1 MTSEFISNRIS
12 DVCKDYD
19 VIILKGF
26 SVPLIKELSSEYQ
39 LLDEN
44 IFSNDKIHLEGI
56 NSSQTLYSVLQP
68 IQGKKQIMT
77 IESFLNIIANM
88 RNISMFGKRF
98 CVLTNNL
105 LRYYE
110 NPSDINIPDFE
121 SNSFQEAIT
130 ENSIFGLYYSYCIH
144 ENGTEYIEYIDYELD
159 DEKGI
164 AYKNLVD
171 GVEIPS
177 DKIKQTNS
185 RGNYQFLSNDD
196 DSIDRLLKEL
206 YYKMSAGDLN
216 YIVSPSCLS
225 ENKIKILYGTS
236 LVLGVNLHFYVEE
249 KQDYVNVRKELY
261 NLLKSTW
268 GYDSFRCLSIYNN
281 LEENHD
287 VREVSQGEVIETVV
301 QQSEAALNHDARSM
315 KNILLTAPT
324 GAGKSL
330 LFQLAAI
337 YLGEKYGAL
346 TIVVSPLVALMND
359 QVENLQ
365 KKYPKVA
372 TINGNKTLIEKE
384 QILEAVRDGSVH
396 ILYLA
401 PELLLSY
408 TLDSFVGGRTIG
420 LFVVDEAHTVTTWGR
435 DFRVDYWFLG
445 DYIRSSRRWTNQ
457 HFPIFALTATAVY
470 DPTGGNDMVFDTIR
484 SLYMDPCIKFIGV
497 VRRDNISFEI
507 NNVTLEGTYDHARLA
522 QTSKRI
528 IESIK
533 KERKTIFYFPF
544 VRQIYQMTNHESLDN
559 YKSKI
564 ACYHSDLTRREK
576 EEYAANFKSGKSTAM
591 CATKAYGMGID
602 VSDIEVVYHHAPNG
616 SLSDYVQEIGRVA
629 RKEGVQGTA
638 MIDFSPKDFK
648 YSRKLHGLSAI
659 KTYQLREVLK
669 KLMALHRLKGEKQ
682 NMLITADDFEY
693 IFSGKEVDYD
703 QKVKSSLMLISSDLQ
718 QKYGYPV
725 LIVRPKNVFSK
736 MFIRVENGKADAFY
750 RAYKKYLTHIE
761 GDNNMFLLDSDKLW
775 ERKYRDMSFPKFKR
789 EIAMNNLFGAF
800 SITIL
805 NKLSIRVD
813 NVSKTI
819 NNVHEF
825 FNQAHTFLNY
835 MSVERKRIST
845 DKMKEQLPS
854 NWKTIKKDAFV
865 DAFKLVYTMPFEND
879 KKAGNAICKIYTESS
894 GKESFQLIEHAYETL
909 ESRYIKAFA
918 HNIHNEEEEIYAKPK
933 DDIVR
938 VAELLS
944 SLDIADYER
953 LGGESPSIFVRL
965 NNPGLLFRL
974 SRNEKY
980 QNTILNNIYHKYEF
994 SEKVFTYFFTN
1005 KMTNKMRW
1013 DFIEAYFLGETED
1026 KLLSWV
1032 EDHK

>member
-1 MTSEFISNRIS
+1 MKSEFISNRIKEI
-12 DVCKDYD
+12 CEDYD
-19 VIILKGF
+19 VIVLKGF
-26 SVPLIKELSSEYQ
+26 SVPLVKELSNEYQ
-39 LLDEN
+39 LLDED
-44 IFSNDKIHLEGI
+44 IFSNDRIHLEGI
-56 NSSQTLYSVLQP
+56 NAQKTLYSILQP
-68 IQGKKQIMT
+68 RQDKKQIIT

-88 RNISMFGKRF
+88 RNMSMFGKRF

-105 LRYYE
+105 LKFYE
-110 NPSDINIPDFE
+110 NPTDINIPDFE
-121 SNSFQEAIT
+121 SNSFQETDID
-130 ENSIFGLYYSYCIH
+130 NGIYGLYYSYCIH
-144 ENGTEYIEYIDYELD
+144 QNDKEYIEYIDYELD

-164 AYKNLVD
+164 AYKNLIDEVD
-171 GVEIPS
+171 IPS
-177 DKIKQTNS
+177 NKIHNLDGHKD
-185 RGNYQFLSNDD
+185 YKILSHDD
-196 DSIDRLLKEL
+196 DSIELLLSECYDSMGL
-206 YYKMSAGDLN
+206 AEEN
-216 YIVSPSCLS
+216 YIVSQSSLTDT
-225 ENKIKILYGTS
+225 KLKVLYGAAIAFNINIT
-236 LVLGVNLHFYVEE
+236 FFVEKGRGTLE
-249 KQDYVNVRKELY
+249 VRKDLY
-261 NLLKSTW
+261 RLLKSTW
-268 GYDSFRCLSIYNN
+268 GYDSFRFLRIYNN

-287 VREVSQGEVIETVV
+287 IREISQGEVIETVI

-365 KKYPKVA
+365 QHYSKVA
-372 TINGNKTLIEKE
+372 TINGNKSLAEKE
-384 QILEAVRDGSVH
+384 QTLEAVREGSVN

-445 DYIRSSRRWTNQ
+445 DYIRSSKRWTNQ

-470 DPTGGNDMVFDTIR
+470 DPNGGNDMVFDTIR

-497 VRRDNISFEI
+497 VRRDNITFDI
-507 NNVTLEGTYDHARLA
+507 NSITFEGTYDQARLG

-528 IESIK
+528 VEAIK
-533 KERKTIFYFPF
+533 KNRKTIFYFPF
-544 VRQIYQMTNHESLDN
+544 VRQIYQLRYQEILDA
-559 YKSKI
+559 YTSRI

-576 EEYAANFKSGKSTAM
+576 EDYAESFKTGSRIVM

-602 VSDIEVVYHHAPNG
+602 VSDIEVVYHHTPNG
-616 SLSDYVQEIGRVA
+616 NLSDYVQEIGRVA
-629 RKEGVQGTA
+629 RKEGIQGIA

-682 NMLITADDFEY
+682 NMLITADDFAY
-693 IFSGKEVDYD
+693 IFPGKDVDYD

-725 LIVRPKNVFSK
+725 LIVRPKNMFSK
-736 MFIRVENGKADAFY
+736 MYIKVENGNAQSFY
-750 RAYKKYLTHIE
+750 RVYKKFLTPIE
-761 GDNNMFLLDSDKLW
+761 NSEDIFLLDSDKLW
-775 ERKYRDMSFPKFKR
+775 EKRYREMSFPKFKR
-789 EIAMNNLFGAF
+789 EIATNNLFGIF
-800 SITIL
+800 DITIL
-805 NKLSIRVD
+805 NKLNIRTD
-813 NVSKTI
+813 DILNTRRC
-819 NNVHEF
+819 VHEF
-825 FNQAHTFLNY
+825 FEQSKIFLND
-835 MSVERKRIST
+835 MSIKRKRLST
-845 DKMKEQLPS
+845 DKMKESLPNS
-854 NWKTIKKDAFV
+854 WNNIKKDAFI
-865 DAFKLVYTMPFEND
+865 DAFKLVYTMQSD
-879 KKAGNAICKIYTESS
+879 IGNAICKIYTESS
-894 GKESFQLIEHAYETL
+894 GKESFQLIENAYETI
-909 ESRYIKAFA
+909 ESRYIRTFA
-918 HNIHNEEEEIYAKPK
+918 NNIHNEEEEIYAKPQA
-933 DDIVR
+933 DIVR

-953 LGGESPSIFVRL
+953 LGGEYPSIFVRL
-965 NNPGLLFRL
+965 NNPGLLYRM

-980 QNTILNNIYHKYEF
+980 QNIILNNVYHKYEF

-1005 KMTNKMRW
+1005 KMSNTMRW
-1013 DFIEAYFLGETED
+1013 DFIEAYFLGESEEN
-1026 KLLSWV
+1026 LLSWI
-1032 EDHK
+1032 ENHK